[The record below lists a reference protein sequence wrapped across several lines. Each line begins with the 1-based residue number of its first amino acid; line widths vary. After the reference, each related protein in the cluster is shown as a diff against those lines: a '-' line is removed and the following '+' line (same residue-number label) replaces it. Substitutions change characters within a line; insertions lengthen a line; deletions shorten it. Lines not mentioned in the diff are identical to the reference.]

1 MRGQRFHSEKH
12 RLKSQ
17 DNVTEFGLLDITVC
31 MDKRLKIK
39 QQLQSGMNREFNDLA
54 PIDPL

>member
-1 MRGQRFHSEKH
+1 MRGCCLRSEQH

-31 MDKRLKIK
+31 MDKGLKIK
-39 QQLQSGMNREFNDLA
+39 QQLQFGMDRELDDLA